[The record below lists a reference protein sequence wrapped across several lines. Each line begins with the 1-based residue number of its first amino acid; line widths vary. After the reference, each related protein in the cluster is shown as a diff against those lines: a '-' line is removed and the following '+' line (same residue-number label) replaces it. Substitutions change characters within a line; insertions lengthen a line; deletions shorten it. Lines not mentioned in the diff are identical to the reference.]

1 MMVFRQWSAAA
12 VVAVIGLSLATAGCG
27 KYSFSALKAQKA
39 WKEANERYK
48 AQDWKVAA
56 EKYEYVLAQDSS
68 RVEAYFFRANS
79 YDNQYKPSRAG
90 EADTDAMIQ

>member
-56 EKYEYVLAQDSS
+56 EK
-68 RVEAYFFRANS
+68 
-79 YDNQYKPSRAG
+79 
-90 EADTDAMIQ
+90 